1 MTDRPT
7 RSHENQIDID
17 ALPEDV
23 WRALTDGDELARWF
37 AVRAEVEPGEG
48 GRWKV
53 SWDESPVQDYGVI
66 AIWQPLVHLQ
76 LAHPDP
82 SGNPNPVRLAEDFE
96 IEALEGGRTRI
107 RIVASGFSTD
117 AVWDGEFEGTKNGW
131 AVFLRNLR
139 YYLEHHR
146 GQPCKTA
153 GIPCPT
159 TLTREQAFAQVFGP
173 EGVLACDGEPL
184 TVGRSF
190 AVRTCWG
197 ETLHAT
203 IDMAR
208 GDAMLGLVIGDMLL
222 RAEFVMLNGNPF
234 VHVML
239 LAWGDA
245 RERLDDLHGR
255 IAAALAERLPQR

>member
-17 ALPEDV
+17 APPADV
-23 WRALTDGDELARWF
+23 WRALTEGEELARWF
-37 AVRAEVEPGEG
+37 AVSAEVEPGEG

-53 SWDESPVQDYGVI
+53 SWDESPVQTYAVI
-66 AIWQPLVHLQ
+66 GRWEPLQHLQ
-76 LAHPDP
+76 LVPDRSESKGEPAH
-82 SGNPNPVRLAEDFE
+82 LADDFE
-96 IEALEGGRTRI
+96 IEALEGGRTRL
-107 RIVASGFSTD
+107 RIVVSGFSTD
-117 AVWDGEFEGTKNGW
+117 AAWDGEFEGTKNGW

-153 GIPCPT
+153 GIPQRS
-159 TLTREQAFAQVFGP
+159 TLTREQLFAQVFGP
-173 EGVLACDGEPL
+173 KGVLACDGESL
-184 TVGRSF
+184 TEGRTITL
-190 AVRTCWG
+190 RTSWG

-222 RAEFVMLNGNPF
+222 RAELVNMKSGLL

-245 RERLDDLHGR
+245 RERLDELHRR
-255 IAAALAERLPQR
+255 IAAAFAERLS